1 MGFLCCLMAL
11 HLTNSSAALCYF
23 GWMTTT
29 PLNETYSTFRFLYC
43 LFDYSGRLLWMV
55 QEIVKCGLCHAS
67 RFLVLVDRNK
77 IVSID

>member
-23 GWMTTT
+23 GWMTT
-29 PLNETYSTFRFLYC
+29 PFNETSSTFRFLYY

-55 QEIVKCGLCHAS
+55 QEIEKCGLCHAS
-67 RFLVLVDRNK
+67 RFLVLVERNK
-77 IVSID
+77 IVSIG